1 MKIKTEMEESHSIFV
16 LKFMENEEYLYGDYL
31 IGAYNSVR
39 VFLRQHETVNFYL
52 KIIPIYI
59 VEPPLMAFPPILPI
73 KSNEKVDYI
82 YLLKKYLKNY
92 VNKEIIYR
100 MFKPG
105 QKEKIRFIKQKFK
118 RDEYLCSFNE
128 SCDCYYPLYI
138 KILRIN
144 NLFKLKDW
152 FDDENYN
159 KNEML
164 IPNFKFYPK
173 KNQPKKKKCF
183 FFCNKKTDEE
193 EISQKEKIKRKENS
207 ILLKTMSQIMKKNK
221 KDSELQKKLNRL
233 KIIVKY
239 PLYYEYGINTLTFK
253 NIFSDLINQHIDFL
267 SQKEE
272 KLREE
277 DKIPSSENSNKYF
290 VNLIDFFYNLNPKFK
305 VFSLDQ
311 YILPFTPPFIRI
323 KISLLYGCYTFFSF
337 KTEPFLLND
346 NILINQKLYF
356 DQGKCLI
363 SNLPFE
369 TRIGFT
375 LEAYDR
381 TLKKYFVLGSCQIPI
396 YKSTGQMQNGSV
408 TMNFWPNA
416 SISPRFNNCTSFNLI
431 RKKKVT
437 KKNLNDNLINK
448 IFPEDSKPYLDEIM
462 NKLDFDFLNIVQ
474 MHRREKKFKE
484 KKNNIVEYIRNYEE
498 KQKGKKSMK
507 NNHYELY
514 KTYSNNFGIN
524 ANYYRTKRLDDSE
537 RNPLREN
544 SISTSNMNLNIN
556 LETSSKKYKDSN
568 DSSSIDDD
576 KLKNTITN
584 TKENIKSRLT
594 KKATEAFLKE
604 DYNISSSRS
613 NFYNTSQNQNINEN
627 YCSITIQFPNF
638 SSPLIYSQNASKS
651 YRDYLEI
658 KYKNNENLTNSNDDF
673 KEIRKLYGNSQKD
686 INFIVEDFSKNDF
699 LSEETSLN
707 TKNIYTTN
715 QLQDKYPR
723 NIWDYLKKTLPLI
736 VQILKKDPL
745 EALTESEITALLIC
759 RDYIST
765 IPSALELFLRAI
777 DWLNPLQVSIAHL
790 YIKKWAKLEVEDAI
804 SLLDAR
810 FPDTETREFAIS
822 MLRNCSDDLISMYM
836 LQLCQCLLYETFLIN
851 PLSDFLI
858 ERSLSNPKLIG
869 NSFFWNSR
877 VSMKNPLFA
886 DRLSVY
892 LIQILMLSGEKY
904 LSDCFN
910 GLYLNNYLEMMTYWV
925 KIAVQEKDRIS
936 SEKIVEKSIKFFEDK
951 LQFKNFT
958 FPIDPTYFGINFYRK
973 YTVFNSKMLPIKI
986 IFYSREKDKKTV
998 IFKIGDD
1005 LRQDVLTLQIFRIMD
1020 KLWLDN
1026 NLDLKVF
1033 PYKVC
1038 PTELRAGFI
1047 ECLTGI
1053 ELDKLQSQQGVS
1065 GALNRDLIVQKL
1077 RGDNNTNEK
1086 ERDNRF
1092 DNFIQS
1098 LAGYCVATCVI
1109 GIGDRHPGNIMIKD
1123 NGIFFHIDFGHILG
1137 NFKKKFGIQ
1146 RERSPFLLTPEM
1158 ANVYSTYNKEE
1169 YFKTACV
1176 KAFNILRH
1184 NAQRL
1189 INMFIIMSTAGMP
1202 ELCGMNDVKYLKEM
1216 LVLDKASDEDAGNY
1230 FIGLIKK
1237 SKNDRF
1243 RLIDNMIHNW
1253 KHK

>member
-16 LKFMENEEYLYGDYL
+16 LKFMENEEYLYGGYL

-346 NILINQKLYF
+346 NILINQKIYF

-777 DWLNPLQVSIAHL
+777 DWLNPLQVSIAHS

-1158 ANVYSTYNKEE
+1158 ANVYCTYNKEE

>member
-1 MKIKTEMEESHSIFV
+1 MEESHSIFV

-173 KNQPKKKKCF
+173 KNQSKKKKCF

-777 DWLNPLQVSIAHL
+777 DWLNPLQVSIAHS

-1005 LRQDVLTLQIFRIMD
+1005 LRQDVLTLQIFRIMG

-1158 ANVYSTYNKEE
+1158 ANVYCTYNKEE

>member
-290 VNLIDFFYNLNPKFK
+290 VNLIDFFYDLNPKFK

-346 NILINQKLYF
+346 NILINQKIYF

-556 LETSSKKYKDSN
+556 FETSSKKYKDSIGS
-568 DSSSIDDD
+568 SSSIDED
-576 KLKNTITN
+576 KVKNTT
-584 TKENIKSRLT
+584 T
-594 KKATEAFLKE
+594 KKVTEAFLKE

-613 NFYNTSQNQNINEN
+613 NFYNISQNQNINEN

-638 SSPLIYSQNASKS
+638 SSPLIYSQNASQS

-658 KYKNNENLTNSNDDF
+658 KYKNNENFTNSNDDF

-686 INFIVEDFSKNDF
+686 INFIVDDFSKNDF

-707 TKNIYTTN
+707 SKTVYTSN

-777 DWLNPLQVSIAHL
+777 DWLNPLQVSIAHS

-1158 ANVYSTYNKEE
+1158 ANVYCTYNKEE

>member
-1 MKIKTEMEESHSIFV
+1 MRIKSEMEESHSIFV

-39 VFLRQHETVNFYL
+39 VFLRQHETINFYL
-52 KIIPIYI
+52 KIIPLYI
-59 VEPPLMAFPPILPI
+59 VEPPLMAFPPIIPI
-73 KSNEKVDYI
+73 KYNEKVDYI

-105 QKEKIRFIKQKFK
+105 QKEKTRFIKQKLK
-118 RDEYLCSFNE
+118 REEYLCYLTE

-138 KILRIN
+138 KILKVN

-152 FDDENYN
+152 FDDEDYN

-173 KNQPKKKKCF
+173 KNQKKKKKCF
-183 FFCNKKTDEE
+183 FCPKKTEE
-193 EISQKEKIKRKENS
+193 DEISQKEKIKSKENA

-233 KIIVKY
+233 KVIIKK
-239 PLYYEYGINTLTFK
+239 PTYYDYSLNTLTF
-253 NIFSDLINQHIDFL
+253 NNVFSDIINQHIGFL
-267 SQKEE
+267 SQNEE

-277 DKIPSSENSNKYF
+277 DKIPSSENSHKYF
-290 VNLIDFFYNLNPKFK
+290 VNLIDLDYDLNPKFK

-311 YILPFTPPFIRI
+311 YTLPFSPPFFRI

-337 KTEPFLLND
+337 KTEPFLFSD
-346 NILINQKLYF
+346 NCLINQKLYF
-356 DQGKCLI
+356 DQTKCLI

-375 LEAYDR
+375 LEAFER
-381 TLKKYFVLGSCQIPI
+381 NLKKYFVLGSCQIPL
-396 YKSTGQMQNGSV
+396 YKSSGQMQNDSV

-416 SISPRFNNCTSFNLI
+416 SISPRFNNCSSFNLI
-431 RKKKVT
+431 RKKKTT
-437 KKNLNDNLINK
+437 KQNLNDDIINK
-448 IFPEDSKPYLDEIM
+448 IFPEDSKPYIDEIM
-462 NKLDFDFLNIVQ
+462 NKLDFDFINIVQ
-474 MHRREKKFKE
+474 MHRKE
-484 KKNNIVEYIRNYEE
+484 KKYEDKKKNLNEYIKNFEE
-498 KQKGKKSMK
+498 KNKVKKLKKKHSTSDI
-507 NNHYELY
+507 L
-514 KTYSNNFGIN
+514 KTLSNNN
-524 ANYYRTKRLDDSE
+524 SNYQRNLRRMDDSE

-544 SISTSNMNLNIN
+544 SISTINMNLNVNYEIN
-556 LETSSKKYKDSN
+556 SKNYKDSN
-568 DSSSIDDD
+568 ASSSSIDED
-576 KLKNTITN
+576 KIKNTITN
-584 TKENIKSRLT
+584 NRERKSKYV
-594 KKATEAFLKE
+594 KKTTEAFLKE
-604 DYNISSSRS
+604 DYNISSSRT
-613 NFYNTSQNQNINEN
+613 NLLNNIQNQSNNEN
-627 YCSITIQFPNF
+627 YCSITIKFPNF
-638 SSPLIYSQNASKS
+638 SSPLTYSQNASKS

-658 KYKNNENLTNSNDDF
+658 KYKNNENSTNSNDDF

-686 INFIVEDFSKNDF
+686 INFIVEDFSKHDF
-699 LSEETSLN
+699 LSEESSLKS
-707 TKNIYTTN
+707 KNIYTSN

-723 NIWDYLKKTLPLI
+723 NIWDYIRKTLPLI

-1202 ELCGMNDVKYLKEM
+1202 ELCGMNDVKYLKQM
-1216 LVLDKASDEDAGNY
+1216 LVLDKVSDEDAGNY

>member
-1 MKIKTEMEESHSIFV
+1 
-16 LKFMENEEYLYGDYL
+16 
-31 IGAYNSVR
+31 
-39 VFLRQHETVNFYL
+39 
-52 KIIPIYI
+52 
-59 VEPPLMAFPPILPI
+59 
-73 KSNEKVDYI
+73 
-82 YLLKKYLKNY
+82 
-92 VNKEIIYR
+92 
-100 MFKPG
+100 
-105 QKEKIRFIKQKFK
+105 
-118 RDEYLCSFNE
+118 
-128 SCDCYYPLYI
+128 
-138 KILRIN
+138 
-144 NLFKLKDW
+144 
-152 FDDENYN
+152 
-159 KNEML
+159 
-164 IPNFKFYPK
+164 
-173 KNQPKKKKCF
+173 
-183 FFCNKKTDEE
+183 
-193 EISQKEKIKRKENS
+193 
-207 ILLKTMSQIMKKNK
+207 
-221 KDSELQKKLNRL
+221 
-233 KIIVKY
+233 
-239 PLYYEYGINTLTFK
+239 
-253 NIFSDLINQHIDFL
+253 
-267 SQKEE
+267 
-272 KLREE
+272 
-277 DKIPSSENSNKYF
+277 
-290 VNLIDFFYNLNPKFK
+290 
-305 VFSLDQ
+305 
-311 YILPFTPPFIRI
+311 
-323 KISLLYGCYTFFSF
+323 
-337 KTEPFLLND
+337 
-346 NILINQKLYF
+346 
-356 DQGKCLI
+356 
-363 SNLPFE
+363 
-369 TRIGFT
+369 
-375 LEAYDR
+375 
-381 TLKKYFVLGSCQIPI
+381 
-396 YKSTGQMQNGSV
+396 
-408 TMNFWPNA
+408 
-416 SISPRFNNCTSFNLI
+416 
-431 RKKKVT
+431 
-437 KKNLNDNLINK
+437 
-448 IFPEDSKPYLDEIM
+448 
-462 NKLDFDFLNIVQ
+462 
-474 MHRREKKFKE
+474 
-484 KKNNIVEYIRNYEE
+484 
-498 KQKGKKSMK
+498 
-507 NNHYELY
+507 
-514 KTYSNNFGIN
+514 
-524 ANYYRTKRLDDSE
+524 
-537 RNPLREN
+537 
-544 SISTSNMNLNIN
+544 MNLNIN

-777 DWLNPLQVSIAHL
+777 DWLNPLQVSIAHS

>member
-290 VNLIDFFYNLNPKFK
+290 VNLIDFFYDLNPKFK

-416 SISPRFNNCTSFNLI
+416 SISPRFNNCTSF
-431 RKKKVT
+431 
-437 KKNLNDNLINK
+437 NLINK

-777 DWLNPLQVSIAHL
+777 DWLNPLQVSIAHS

-1158 ANVYSTYNKEE
+1158 ANVYCTYNKEE

>member
-1 MKIKTEMEESHSIFV
+1 MEENHSIYI

-39 VFLRQHETVNFYL
+39 GFLRQHETVIFYL
-52 KIIPIYI
+52 KIIPLYI

-73 KSNEKVDYI
+73 KYSEKNDYI
-82 YLLKKYLKNY
+82 YLLKKYIKNY

-105 QKEKIRFIKQKFK
+105 EKEKTRFIKQKVK
-118 RDEYLCSFNE
+118 RAQYLCNFTE

-138 KILRIN
+138 KIIQVN

-152 FDDENYN
+152 FDDEDYN

-173 KNQPKKKKCF
+173 KDQSKQKRCF
-183 FFCNKKTDEE
+183 FFPKKSDDD
-193 EISQKEKIKRKENS
+193 EISQKEKIKQKENS
-207 ILLKTMSQIMKKNK
+207 VLLKTMSQIMKKNK

-233 KIIVKY
+233 KVIIKK
-239 PLYYEYGINTLTFK
+239 PTYYDYSLNTLTF
-253 NIFSDLINQHIDFL
+253 NNVFSDIINQHIGFL
-267 SQKEE
+267 SQNEE

-277 DKIPSSENSNKYF
+277 DIIPSSENSHKYF
-290 VNLIDFFYNLNPKFK
+290 VNLIDLDYDLNPKFK

-311 YILPFTPPFIRI
+311 YTLPFSPPFFRI

-337 KTEPFLLND
+337 KTEPFLFSD
-346 NILINQKLYF
+346 NCLINQKLYF
-356 DQGKCLI
+356 DQTKCLI

-375 LEAYDR
+375 LEAFER
-381 TLKKYFVLGSCQIPI
+381 NIKKYFVLGSCQIPL
-396 YKSTGQMQNGSV
+396 YKSSGQMQNDSV

-416 SISPRFNNCTSFNLI
+416 SISPRFNNCSSFNLI
-431 RKKKVT
+431 RKKKTT
-437 KKNLNDNLINK
+437 KQNLNDNIINK
-448 IFPEDSKPYLDEIM
+448 IFPEDSKPYIDEIM
-462 NKLDFDFLNIVQ
+462 NKLDFDFINIVQ
-474 MHRREKKFKE
+474 MHRKE
-484 KKNNIVEYIRNYEE
+484 KKYEDKKKNLNEYIKNFEE
-498 KQKGKKSMK
+498 KNKVKKLKKKHSTSDI
-507 NNHYELY
+507 L
-514 KTYSNNFGIN
+514 KTLSNNN
-524 ANYYRTKRLDDSE
+524 SNYQRNLRRMDDSE

-544 SISTSNMNLNIN
+544 SISTINMNLNVNYEIN
-556 LETSSKKYKDSN
+556 SKNYKDSN
-568 DSSSIDDD
+568 ASSSSIDED
-576 KLKNTITN
+576 KIKNTITN
-584 TKENIKSRLT
+584 NRERKSKYM
-594 KKATEAFLKE
+594 KKTTEAFLKE
-604 DYNISSSRS
+604 DFNMSSSRT
-613 NFYNTSQNQNINEN
+613 NFLNNIQNQSNNEN
-627 YCSITIQFPNF
+627 YCSITIKFPNF
-638 SSPLIYSQNASKS
+638 SSPLTYSQNASKS

-658 KYKNNENLTNSNDDF
+658 KYKNNENSTNSNDDF

-699 LSEETSLN
+699 LSEESSLKSN
-707 TKNIYTTN
+707 NIYTSN

-723 NIWDYLKKTLPLI
+723 NIWDYIRKTLPLI

-925 KIAVQEKDRIS
+925 KIAVQEKDKTS
-936 SEKIVEKSIKFFEDK
+936 SEKIVEKSVKFFEDK
-951 LQFKNFT
+951 LKFKNFT
-958 FPIDPTYFGINFYRK
+958 FPIDPTYFGVNFYRK

-1065 GALNRDLIVQKL
+1065 GALNRELIVQKL

-1086 ERDNRF
+1086 ERENRF

-1158 ANVYSTYNKEE
+1158 ANVYTTYNKEE

-1202 ELCGMNDVKYLKEM
+1202 ELCGMNDVKYLKQM
-1216 LVLDKASDEDAGNY
+1216 LVLDKVSDEDAGNY

>member
-253 NIFSDLINQHIDFL
+253 NIFSELINQHIDFL

-381 TLKKYFVLGSCQIPI
+381 TLKKSFVLGSCQIPL

-431 RKKKVT
+431 RKKKAT
-437 KKNLNDNLINK
+437 KNNLNDNLIDK

-474 MHRREKKFKE
+474 MHRKEKRFKE
-484 KKNNIVEYIRNYEE
+484 RKNNIIEYIRNYEE
-498 KQKGKKSMK
+498 KQKGKKNPK
-507 NNHYELY
+507 FNHYELY
-514 KTYSNNFGIN
+514 KTYSNNFGFN
-524 ANYYRTKRLDDSE
+524 TNYRTRRLDDSE

-613 NFYNTSQNQNINEN
+613 NFLKLN
-627 YCSITIQFPNF
+627 
-638 SSPLIYSQNASKS
+638 
-651 YRDYLEI
+651 RH
-658 KYKNNENLTNSNDDF
+658 NL
-673 KEIRKLYGNSQKD
+673 
-686 INFIVEDFSKNDF
+686 
-699 LSEETSLN
+699 
-707 TKNIYTTN
+707 
-715 QLQDKYPR
+715 P
-723 NIWDYLKKTLPLI
+723 
-736 VQILKKDPL
+736 
-745 EALTESEITALLIC
+745 
-759 RDYIST
+759 
-765 IPSALELFLRAI
+765 ELR
-777 DWLNPLQVSIAHL
+777 VSI
-790 YIKKWAKLEVEDAI
+790 
-804 SLLDAR
+804 
-810 FPDTETREFAIS
+810 
-822 MLRNCSDDLISMYM
+822 
-836 LQLCQCLLYETFLIN
+836 
-851 PLSDFLI
+851 
-858 ERSLSNPKLIG
+858 
-869 NSFFWNSR
+869 
-877 VSMKNPLFA
+877 
-886 DRLSVY
+886 
-892 LIQILMLSGEKY
+892 
-904 LSDCFN
+904 
-910 GLYLNNYLEMMTYWV
+910 
-925 KIAVQEKDRIS
+925 
-936 SEKIVEKSIKFFEDK
+936 
-951 LQFKNFT
+951 
-958 FPIDPTYFGINFYRK
+958 
-973 YTVFNSKMLPIKI
+973 
-986 IFYSREKDKKTV
+986 
-998 IFKIGDD
+998 
-1005 LRQDVLTLQIFRIMD
+1005 
-1020 KLWLDN
+1020 
-1026 NLDLKVF
+1026 
-1033 PYKVC
+1033 
-1038 PTELRAGFI
+1038 
-1047 ECLTGI
+1047 
-1053 ELDKLQSQQGVS
+1053 
-1065 GALNRDLIVQKL
+1065 
-1077 RGDNNTNEK
+1077 
-1086 ERDNRF
+1086 
-1092 DNFIQS
+1092 
-1098 LAGYCVATCVI
+1098 
-1109 GIGDRHPGNIMIKD
+1109 
-1123 NGIFFHIDFGHILG
+1123 
-1137 NFKKKFGIQ
+1137 
-1146 RERSPFLLTPEM
+1146 
-1158 ANVYSTYNKEE
+1158 
-1169 YFKTACV
+1169 
-1176 KAFNILRH
+1176 
-1184 NAQRL
+1184 
-1189 INMFIIMSTAGMP
+1189 
-1202 ELCGMNDVKYLKEM
+1202 
-1216 LVLDKASDEDAGNY
+1216 
-1230 FIGLIKK
+1230 
-1237 SKNDRF
+1237 
-1243 RLIDNMIHNW
+1243 
-1253 KHK
+1253 

>member
-1 MKIKTEMEESHSIFV
+1 MEESHSIFV

-658 KYKNNENLTNSNDDF
+658 KYKNNENFTNSNDDF

-777 DWLNPLQVSIAHL
+777 DWLNPLQVSIAHS

-1158 ANVYSTYNKEE
+1158 ANVYCTYNKEE

>member
-1 MKIKTEMEESHSIFV
+1 MEESHSIFV

-777 DWLNPLQVSIAHL
+777 DWLNPLQVSIAHS

-1158 ANVYSTYNKEE
+1158 ANVYCTYNKEE

>member
-431 RKKKVT
+431 RKKKAT
-437 KKNLNDNLINK
+437 KKNLDDNLINK

-777 DWLNPLQVSIAHL
+777 DWLNPLQVSIAHS

-1158 ANVYSTYNKEE
+1158 ANVYCTYNKEE

>member
-337 KTEPFLLND
+337 KTEPFLFSD
-346 NILINQKLYF
+346 NCLINQKLYF

-777 DWLNPLQVSIAHL
+777 DWLNPLQVSIAHS

-1158 ANVYSTYNKEE
+1158 ANVYCTYNKEE